1 MVRIGRRCAHRL
13 TLVLLLLGTGC
24 APRAAQRA
32 DVAEGPLPLAL
43 SGQRVLVLP
52 VQQLVGLRADQGE
65 RLNAE
70 LLFALGER
78 DGGVEWVSTAELRRV
93 LQRSPGVAR
102 SPESLPADPR
112 LRPGARRVG
121 EALASELRRFAALVD
136 ARLVLVPQQVRLEAG
151 TTGEGA
157 RLRLAAALVDARL
170 GDVLWYGEA
179 LGEVGQGEGWGVEPS
194 VFATAAGALAERMVA
209 APAREGRP

>member
-1 MVRIGRRCAHRL
+1 M
-13 TLVLLLLGTGC
+13 
-24 APRAAQRA
+24 
-32 DVAEGPLPLAL
+32 
-43 SGQRVLVLP
+43 
-52 VQQLVGLRADQGE
+52 
-65 RLNAE
+65 
-70 LLFALGER
+70 
-78 DGGVEWVSTAELRRV
+78 
-93 LQRSPGVAR
+93 
-102 SPESLPADPR
+102 
-112 LRPGARRVG
+112 
-121 EALASELRRFAALVD
+121 D